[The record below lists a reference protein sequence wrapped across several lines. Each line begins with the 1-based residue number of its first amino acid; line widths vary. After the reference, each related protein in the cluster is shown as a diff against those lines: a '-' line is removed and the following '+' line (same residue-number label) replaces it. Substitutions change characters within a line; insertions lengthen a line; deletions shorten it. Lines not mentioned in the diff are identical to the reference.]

1 MSVSALEIDATLEIS
16 VRNRI
21 RHSALRA
28 LVYAVGPA
36 DSPSPMRCGPPYPR
50 WRWRFV
56 AGAPSLAPAHY
67 RVHTPERG
75 SLRTQ
80 SPRGEQEPIVGWV
93 QGAPTGKTTS
103 QIANI
108 ILQLVRGC
116 SCCRVGRVPPS
127 AHADYYECECAA
139 NAALILSRACGGYWL
154 HKGSL
159 SVRVGRTASQQC
171 AQWATT

>member
-1 MSVSALEIDATLEIS
+1 MRRSRSAYESDS
-16 VRNRI
+16 P
-21 RHSALRA
+21 ALRA
-28 LVYAVGPA
+28 LVYAVGRPIHHRQCVA
-36 DSPSPMRCGPPYPR
+36 AHPTL
-50 WRWRFV
+50 
-56 AGAPSLAPAHY
+56 AGAGDPSLVRRRLRRRTIGCTHRSAAAY
-67 RVHTPERG
+67 VLRVPEG
-75 SLRTQ
+75 SL
-80 SPRGEQEPIVGWV
+80 VAWV

-108 ILQLVRGC
+108 IPQLVRRC

-127 AHADYYECECAA
+127 AHTDYYECKCAT
-139 NAALILSRACGGYWL
+139 NAELILSRACGGYWL